1 MRKRRFIQTA
11 REERQGV
18 FFRLPKSID
27 DEIERIARARRESL
41 NTIAIELISAG
52 LEHYAS
58 NEKR

>member
-1 MRKRRFIQTA
+1 MRARRFPRSGQA
-11 REERQGV
+11 DRQPV
-18 FFRLPKSID
+18 FFRLPRNID

>member
-1 MRKRRFIQTA
+1 
-11 REERQGV
+11 
-18 FFRLPKSID
+18 LPRNID

-41 NTIAIELISAG
+41 NAIAIELLAVG